1 MEMEI
6 KIAFL
11 MGYGYGFLR
20 FKMRILHRQKLIC
33 F

>member
-6 KIAFL
+6 KITFL

-20 FKMRILHRQKLIC
+20 FKMRI
-33 F
+33 FS